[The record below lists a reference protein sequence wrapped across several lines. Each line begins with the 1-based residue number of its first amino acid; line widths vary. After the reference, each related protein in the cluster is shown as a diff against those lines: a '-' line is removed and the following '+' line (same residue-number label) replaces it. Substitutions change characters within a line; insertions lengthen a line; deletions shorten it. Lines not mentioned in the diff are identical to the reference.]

1 MAKAKCF
8 RCGASA
14 IGDTF
19 EQARNKLN
27 HSVGLSRGI
36 KCGDSYG
43 TVKEIKEKQLQPKT
57 SVGTYYK
64 VKGKSTENIQFDET
78 KTEDSNPESTSEKV
92 KEKKTKSKKEKYL

>member
-14 IGDTF
+14 IDDTF
-19 EQARNKLN
+19 EKARNKLN

-43 TVKEIKEKQLQPKT
+43 TVKEIKDKLKPQLQKDT
-57 SVGTYYK
+57 
-64 VKGKSTENIQFDET
+64 I
-78 KTEDSNPESTSEKV
+78 KTETRVPQENPPSEEPVEEPK
-92 KEKKTKSKKEKYL
+92 KEKSKKFKTKKEKYL

>member
-8 RCGASA
+8 RCGATA

-19 EQARNKLN
+19 EKARNKLN

-43 TVKEIKEKQLQPKT
+43 TVKEIKDKLKPQLQKDT
-57 SVGTYYK
+57 
-64 VKGKSTENIQFDET
+64 I
-78 KTEDSNPESTSEKV
+78 KTEIPQTDPFSKEPE
-92 KEKKTKSKKEKYL
+92 KEKAPKKFKTKKEKYL